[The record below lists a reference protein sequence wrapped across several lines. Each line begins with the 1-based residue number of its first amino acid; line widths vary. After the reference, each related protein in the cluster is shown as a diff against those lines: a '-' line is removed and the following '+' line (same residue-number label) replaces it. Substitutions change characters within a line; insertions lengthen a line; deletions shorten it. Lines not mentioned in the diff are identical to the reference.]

1 MDNTVADDRKYADL
15 RQRTKNFGLR
25 VIRRW
30 KYLPKTTV
38 AQVLGKQLLR
48 SATSVAAN
56 YRAACIAKSDADFY
70 HKIKICQEES
80 DECILWLEY
89 LIEGEILPE
98 NKLSALL
105 DEAKQLAAIMTAS
118 SLTVYKRLNN
128 EKSTSKKQPLITNH

>member
-1 MDNTVADDRKYADL
+1 MDNAAADDRKYADL
-15 RQRTKNFGLR
+15 RQRTKTFGLR
-25 VIRRW
+25 VIRMW
-30 KYLPKTTV
+30 KCLPKTTV
-38 AQVLGKQLLR
+38 AEVLGKQLLR

-80 DECILWLEY
+80 DECILWIEY

-118 SLTVYKRLNN
+118 SLTVYKRL
-128 EKSTSKKQPLITNH
+128 QTNRN

>member
-1 MDNTVADDRKYADL
+1 MDNSAPDDRKYAEL
-15 RQRTKNFGLR
+15 RKRTKEFGLR
-25 VIRRW
+25 VIRMW
-30 KYLPKTTV
+30 KSLPKNAV
-38 AQVLGKQLLR
+38 AEILGKQLLR

-80 DECILWLEY
+80 DECILWIEY

-118 SLTVYKRLNN
+118 SLTVFKRLNN
-128 EKSTSKKQPLITNH
+128 EKSTTKKTTINH